1 MKNIKDDDTLR
12 YYQEHAMEFAAQTI
26 HADMEDIRSRFL
38 CCLQAGSR
46 ILDFGCGTGRDTKA
60 FRDLGY
66 AVDALDGSETLCR
79 IAAEYTGVPVRCMD
93 FREYSPKKGEIYDG
107 IWACASLLH
116 LKKQEIRPVLQEL
129 GKALPQYGIL
139 YISFKYGEYEGWRNG
154 RYFTDFTL
162 EGFKE
167 FLKDIPEYDIA
178 NSWVSTDVRPG
189 REDERWLNMILKKQ
203 NR

>member
-1 MKNIKDDDTLR
+1 M
-12 YYQEHAMEFAAQTI
+12 QTM

-38 CCLQAGSR
+38 ACLQDGLH

-60 FRDLGY
+60 FRELGY
-66 AVDALDGSETLCR
+66 EVDAIDGSEALCR
-79 IAAEYTGVPVRCMD
+79 IAGKFTGVPVRCVD
-93 FREYSPKKGEIYDG
+93 FREYSPEDGEIYDG

-116 LKKQEIRPVLQEL
+116 LKKQEIRPVLLEL
-129 GKALPQYGIL
+129 GKALRRGGVC

-167 FLKDIPEYDIA
+167 LLKDIPEYSIVEH
-178 NSWVSTDVRPG
+178 WVSTDVRPG
-189 REDERWLNMILKKQ
+189 KEKERWLNMVLQKLS
-203 NR
+203 R